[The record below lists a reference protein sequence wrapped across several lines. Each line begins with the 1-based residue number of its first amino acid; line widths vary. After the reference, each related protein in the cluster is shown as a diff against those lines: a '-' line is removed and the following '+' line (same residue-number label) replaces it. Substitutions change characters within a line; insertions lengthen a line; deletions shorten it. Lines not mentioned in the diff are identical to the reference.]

1 MNLKPIQSSINNIKP
16 IFKREFVSFFNSPI
30 AYIFVAVFLIVTN
43 WLFFTRFFLTGQ
55 ANMREWFG
63 LVPWLFLL
71 LAPAITMRAWAE
83 EKKTG
88 TMEFLLTLPIRDW
101 EVVIAKFLSALFF
114 LIVVLAFSLTLP
126 ITIGR
131 LGNLDMGIVF
141 AGYIGTL
148 LMGAMYL
155 SLGLLISSFSK
166 NQIVAF
172 LISLSVLFGLFII
185 GSNNV
190 LSFTNGPIA
199 SMLQFISTSTH
210 FNSIVKGIF
219 DSRDI
224 IYYLSFTA
232 LFIYLNIQTIGSR
245 NWR

>member
-1 MNLKPIQSSINNIKP
+1 MNTKPIKSSIANIKP

-30 AYIFVAVFLIVTN
+30 AYIFVAVFLVVTN

-71 LAPAITMRAWAE
+71 LAPAITMRSWAE
-83 EKKTG
+83 EKKSG
-88 TMEFLLTLPIRDW
+88 TVEFLLTLPIRDW
-101 EVVIAKFLSALFF
+101 EVVVAKFLSSLSF
-114 LIVVLAFSLTLP
+114 LAVVLIFSLTIP

-131 LGNLDMGIVF
+131 LGDIDIGVIV
-141 AGYIGTL
+141 AGYVGAI

-166 NQIVAF
+166 NQIVSF
-172 LISLSVLFGLFII
+172 LISLAVLFGLFII

-190 LSFTNGPIA
+190 LSFLQGPIA
-199 SMLQFISTSTH
+199 TVMQFLSTATH

-224 IYYLSFTA
+224 IYYLSFTG

>member
-1 MNLKPIQSSINNIKP
+1 MNIKPIKSSINNIFP

-63 LVPWLFLL
+63 LVPWLLLL

-101 EVVIAKFLSALFF
+101 EVVIAKFLSSLSF
-114 LIVVLAFSLTLP
+114 LIIVLIFSLSIP
-126 ITIGR
+126 ITIAR
-131 LGNLDMGIVF
+131 LGNLDFGIIF

-148 LMGAMYL
+148 LMGSMYL

-172 LISLSVLFGLFII
+172 LISLAVLFGLFII

-190 LSFTNGPIA
+190 LSFVQGPIA
-199 SMLQFISTSTH
+199 SVLQFVSTATH
-210 FNSIVKGIF
+210 FNSIIKGIF

-224 IYYLSFTA
+224 IYYISFTA